1 MELRTDLNWILINGN
16 KGLYKIVFCQTL
28 AAGIDS
34 NKNVCYIFFVCGIA
48 DFQRG
53 QRIIREIEKRID
65 IIFDSIFFLVGQQR
79 EFFFTASFIGL
90 FDETTPERT
99 NGIIFFRKKHITN
112 TADPFRVPFICLRPH
127 SKFTSQWIVR
137 NFDLTVCKVFI
148 FYLYCKH
155 CRHESCETLLTVNHK
170 FFGFFICFCILS
182 DGALSI
188 SRVFWLDS

>member
-1 MELRTDLNWILINGN
+1 MRGLNCQKRVVGGIGGRYSGCCCKGIDFITGFILINGN

-48 DFQRG
+48 DLQRG

-99 NGIIFFRKKHITN
+99 NGI
-112 TADPFRVPFICLRPH
+112 
-127 SKFTSQWIVR
+127 
-137 NFDLTVCKVFI
+137 
-148 FYLYCKH
+148 
-155 CRHESCETLLTVNHK
+155 CRQR
-170 FFGFFICFCILS
+170 I
-182 DGALSI
+182 
-188 SRVFWLDS
+188 